1 MEQEMKYSI
10 PSKELSDIIW
20 NNSIIEKYGDDSTRE
35 SLVMK
40 AVYFDTEDMVLSKNN
55 MTVRVRVE
63 GERKFATLKWGG
75 CSTNGF
81 HERNEI
87 NVPVSDES
95 FIDPSVDMFKG
106 SEDGEVLMQLAKDKP
121 LINLLETRFLRR
133 RIRLKYQQSLV
144 ELAID
149 YGSII
154 TDAGEEPILELE
166 LELYAGNIDDL
177 KKLGEEFA
185 KEYGLSPENRT
196 KFSRGVSLLKAR
208 EPKKQ

>member
-10 PSKELSDIIW
+10 PNKELSDIIW

-95 FIDPSVDMFKG
+95 FINPSVDMFKG

-133 RIRLKYQQSLV
+133 RIRLKYQQSLI

-185 KEYGLSPENRT
+185 REYGLTPENRT
-196 KFSRGVSLLKAR
+196 KFSRGVSLLKAK
-208 EPKKQ
+208 EQQ

>member
-208 EPKKQ
+208 EPKEQ

>member
-95 FIDPSVDMFKG
+95 FINPSVDMFKG

-208 EPKKQ
+208 EPKEQ